1 MGSPAD
7 GGKIDGMS
15 DYTQLPEDL
24 PVPVDDGAADHLTG
38 MTMPSVVLPAT
49 DGSEVDLGALGEGLT
64 VLYIYPM
71 TGTPGVELP
80 EGWDEIP
87 GARGCTPE
95 TCGFRDHFADLR
107 QTGADRV
114 FGLSTQDLATQR
126 ELVERLRL
134 PYRLLADPEGKLGAA
149 LQLPAFEAGG
159 QMRYSRI
166 TLIIL
171 NDEIVHVFYPIFPPN
186 AHAIEVL
193 GYLSDSY

>member
-1 MGSPAD
+1 
-7 GGKIDGMS
+7 MS
-15 DYTQLPEDL
+15 DYMQLPADL
-24 PVPVDDGAADHLTG
+24 PIPVDDGAADHLTG
-38 MTMPSVVLPAT
+38 MTMPSVVLEAT
-49 DGSEVDLGALGEGLT
+49 DANAVDLGALGEGVT

-80 EGWDEIP
+80 AGWDEIP

-107 QTGADRV
+107 NTGADRV

-126 ELVERLRL
+126 ETAERLRL
-134 PYRLLADPEGKLGAA
+134 PYPLLADPEGTLGEA

-159 QMRYSRI
+159 QKRYARI
-166 TLIIL
+166 TLIISG
-171 NDEIVHVFYPIFPPN
+171 DEIEHDFYPIFPPN

-193 GYLSDSY
+193 GYLSENC

>member
-1 MGSPAD
+1 
-7 GGKIDGMS
+7 MS
-15 DYTQLPEDL
+15 DYMQLPADL
-24 PVPVDDGAADHLTG
+24 PVPVDDGAANHLEG
-38 MTMPSVVLPAT
+38 MTMPSVVLEAT
-49 DGSEVDLGALGEGLT
+49 DARAVDVGALGKGVT

-107 QTGADRV
+107 NTGADRV

-126 ELVERLRL
+126 ELVERLEL
-134 PYRLLADPEGKLGAA
+134 PYPLLSDPESTLGTA
-149 LQLPAFEAGG
+149 LRLPAFEAAG
-159 QMRYSRI
+159 QRRYSRI
-166 TLIIL
+166 TLIIV
-171 NDEIVHVFYPIFPPN
+171 NDVIDHVFYPIFPPN

-193 GYLSDSY
+193 GYLSDIC

>member
-1 MGSPAD
+1 
-7 GGKIDGMS
+7 MS
-15 DYTQLPEDL
+15 DYMQLPEDL

-38 MTMPSVVLPAT
+38 MRMPSVVLPAT
-49 DGSEVDLGALGEGLT
+49 DGSDVDVGALGEGLT

-107 QTGADRV
+107 ERGADRV

-126 ELVERLRL
+126 ELAERLRL
-134 PYRLLADPEGKLGAA
+134 PYPLLSDPESTLGAA
-149 LQLPAFEAGG
+149 LRLPAFEAGG
-159 QMRYSRI
+159 LMRYSRI
-166 TLIIL
+166 TLIIVK
-171 NDEIVHVFYPIFPPN
+171 DEIDHVFYPVFPPN

-193 GYLSDSY
+193 GWLSDNC

>member
-1 MGSPAD
+1 
-7 GGKIDGMS
+7 MS
-15 DYTQLPEDL
+15 DYMQLPEDL
-24 PVPVDDGAADHLTG
+24 PVPVDDGGADHLPGTK
-38 MTMPSVVLPAT
+38 MPSVLLDAS
-49 DGSEVDLGALGEGLT
+49 DDRQVDLGALGDGLT

-80 EGWDEIP
+80 DGWDEIP

-107 QTGADRV
+107 DAGADRV

-134 PYRLLADPEGKLGAA
+134 PYPLLADPEEKLGQA
-149 LQLPAFEAGG
+149 LHLPSFQAGG
-159 QMRYSRI
+159 ATRYRRI
-166 TLIIL
+166 TLIIV
-171 NDEIVHVFYPIFPPN
+171 NGTIEHVFYPIFPPN

-193 GYLSDSY
+193 GWLSQNC